1 MCYDQIWEHTIWC
14 WEWLLSVLC
23 PCAHPG
29 SYDLPSGPRAIRWT
43 LETLHKH
50 HPGGMQGIWD
60 GPCTPNTVW
69 KHLTT
74 RVSSDKLRST
84 VGRMCSKLPYSS
96 TGNILVS
103 VSFHQ
108 NKEDIC
114 FIVLNKKEGS
124 GLGFS
129 VAGGTDV
136 QPKAIVVSDS
146 VEMLSGQP
154 CSSLR
159 T

>member
-1 MCYDQIWEHTIWC
+1 
-14 WEWLLSVLC
+14 
-23 PCAHPG
+23 
-29 SYDLPSGPRAIRWT
+29 
-43 LETLHKH
+43 
-50 HPGGMQGIWD
+50 
-60 GPCTPNTVW
+60 
-69 KHLTT
+69 
-74 RVSSDKLRST
+74 
-84 VGRMCSKLPYSS
+84 MCSKLPYSG

-136 QPKAIVVSDS
+136 QPKSIVVSDS
-146 VEMLSGQP
+146 VGMLSGQS